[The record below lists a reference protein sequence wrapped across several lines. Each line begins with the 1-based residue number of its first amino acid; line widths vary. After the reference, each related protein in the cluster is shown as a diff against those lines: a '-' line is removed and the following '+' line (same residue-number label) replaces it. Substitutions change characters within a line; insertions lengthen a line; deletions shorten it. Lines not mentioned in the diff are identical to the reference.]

1 MMSCKPTRLLT
12 LVLAGLFLY
21 LAPVVGAQ
29 QPKQGGT
36 LRVAFEADVTGFDPH
51 LVPGLQNYYVNQ
63 NLYNTLVS
71 IDENLEFV
79 PDLAKSWD
87 MQDGGQVYVF
97 HLYKGVKF
105 HDGTECDAAAVK
117 WNLDRAINEP
127 KSAQGKFL
135 QHVDSVAVVDAH
147 TLKVTMKYPSST
159 LLESLAFNGAGVMI
173 ISPAAAQ
180 KYGDDLPR
188 HPVGTGPFKL
198 VKWEQN
204 RIIELERNREY
215 FKPGLPYLDRIE
227 YRIMKDGVTR
237 ATALRAGE
245 VDFVNWLPREHV
257 ERIGRDAQLR
267 VLRGPEASN
276 VFINFVVSRPPWD
289 DVRLRQALGGYGI
302 DRAAIAKAA
311 FLSYA
316 TPTVSYVSP
325 GARGYVDLNEMY
337 PYNPERAKA
346 LLRDAGY
353 DGKKP
358 LQYTIMTH
366 NADPVLA
373 TIATMMKTQL
383 ANIGVEVTIEVLD
396 RPVFLKRVLRDKDY
410 DQTINIALPF
420 ASAYDRAWV
429 LERGSLNIPNHDDPK
444 VDALFEKYRRAID
457 LQTQLKVAEEIQRYL
472 AEQMI
477 YMTVTGYPIIQAGRD
492 RVKGYSYLRGI
503 KVLFETTWL
512 ER

>member
-1 MMSCKPTRLLT
+1 MIACIPIRTLT
-12 LVLAGLFLY
+12 LVLIGLCLG
-21 LAPVVGAQ
+21 LPLPPEAQ
-29 QPKQGGT
+29 EPQRGGT

-79 PDLAKSWD
+79 PDLAKSWE
-87 MQDGGQVYVF
+87 MQDDGQVHVF
-97 HLYKGVKF
+97 HLHRGVKF
-105 HDGTECDAAAVK
+105 HDGTACDAAAVK
-117 WNLDRAINEP
+117 WNLDRVINEP
-127 KSAQGKFL
+127 QSAQGKFL
-135 QHVDSVAVVDAH
+135 QHVGAVEVVDAH
-147 TLKVTMKYPSST
+147 TLKVTMKYPSDT

-173 ISPAAAQ
+173 ISPTAAQ
-180 KYGDDLPR
+180 KYGQDLAR

-198 VKWEQN
+198 VNWEQN
-204 RIIELERNREY
+204 RIIELERNQDY

-245 VDFVNWLPREHV
+245 VDLVNWLPREHV
-257 ERIGRDAQLR
+257 ERISRDTKLR

-276 VFINFVVSRPPWD
+276 VFISFVVSRPPWH
-289 DVRLRQALGGYGI
+289 DVRLRRALAGYGI

-311 FLSYA
+311 FLGYA

-337 PYNPERAKA
+337 PYSPEQAKA
-346 LLRDAGY
+346 LLREAGY
-353 DGKKP
+353 SEQKP
-358 LQYTIMTH
+358 LKYTIMTH

-373 TIATMMKTQL
+373 TIAAIMKTQL
-383 ANIGVEVTIEVLD
+383 ANIGVEVNIEVLD
-396 RPVFLKRVLRDKDY
+396 RPVFLKRLLRDKDY

-429 LERGSLNIPNHDDPK
+429 LERGSLNIPNHDDPN
-444 VDALFEKYRRAID
+444 VDALFEKYRRAINP
-457 LQTQLKVAEEIQRYL
+457 QAQLKVAEEIQRYI
-472 AEQMI
+472 AGEMI
-477 YMTVTGYPIIQAGRD
+477 YMTVTGYPIIQASRD
-492 RVKGYSYLRGI
+492 RVKGYAYLRGM